1 MMNHKGTVRLETERL
16 ILRRF
21 TPEDADAVYNNWA
34 NDPEVT
40 RFLNCQPHTD
50 ITASKAVVSEW
61 VETYEKV
68 YSYRWAIVPK
78 DFEEPIGYI
87 CVGRSTL
94 DVGGI
99 VHIDYCIGKNWWR
112 QGYTSEAAKE
122 LVRFFFEEVGA
133 NRVESH
139 HDTRNPNSGKV
150 MVKAGLKFEGILRQ
164 SDRNN
169 QGIFDA
175 AYYALTADEY
185 FGSKVKSS
193 IPPVQTSQP

>member
-1 MMNHKGTVRLETERL
+1 MNHKGTAVLETERL
-16 ILRRF
+16 ILRQF
-21 TPEDADAVYNNWA
+21 TPEDACAVYNNWA

-40 RFLNCQPHTD
+40 RFLNFQPHADVTVSQTV
-50 ITASKAVVSEW
+50 ISEW
-61 VETYEKV
+61 VEDYKKV
-68 YSYRWAIVPK
+68 YTYRWAIVPK
-78 DFEEPIGYI
+78 DFKEPIGYI
-87 CVGRSTL
+87 CVGRSTH
-94 DVGGI
+94 DAGGI

-139 HDTRNPNSGKV
+139 HDPRNPNSGKV

-164 SDRNN
+164 SDWNN
-169 QGIFDA
+169 QGICDA

-185 FGSKVKSS
+185 FGSKDKSS
-193 IPPVQTSQP
+193 GPPAQTPQP